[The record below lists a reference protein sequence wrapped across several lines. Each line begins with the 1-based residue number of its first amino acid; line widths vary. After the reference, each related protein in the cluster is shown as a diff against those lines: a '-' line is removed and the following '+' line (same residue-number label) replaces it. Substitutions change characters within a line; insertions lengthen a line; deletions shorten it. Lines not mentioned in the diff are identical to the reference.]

1 MFYEETEFTSNKQEL
16 SEHLDE
22 KLKNKKESLENSSDL
37 LACESSW
44 LKVKI
49 IFINGP

>member
-1 MFYEETEFTSNKQEL
+1 MNNASNKQEL

-22 KLKNKKESLENSSDL
+22 KHKNKKESLENSNDL
-37 LACESSW
+37 LVCESSW

-49 IFINGP
+49 IYINVP